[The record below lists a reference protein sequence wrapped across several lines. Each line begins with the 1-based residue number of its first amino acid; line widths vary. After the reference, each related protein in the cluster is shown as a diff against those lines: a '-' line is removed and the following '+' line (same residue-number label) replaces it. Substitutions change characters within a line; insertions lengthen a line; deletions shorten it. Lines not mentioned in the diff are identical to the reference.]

1 MGGSAFS
8 CAFCAGYGNAADIKN
23 HAEYNNR
30 NGREF
35 RSIADLDIANLA
47 LQERLESDLRAYPEC
62 LYNGF
67 FGREYF
73 RRTRFNVFCGA
84 YSACRGVRYIRN
96 CYIYK

>member
-23 HAEYNNR
+23 IAEYNNR
-30 NGREF
+30 DGCKLR
-35 RSIADLDIANLA
+35 DIFSFDSDYITFKG
-47 LQERLESDLRAYPEC
+47 RLEPDLRAYPEC

-73 RRTRFNVFCGA
+73 RRTRFNVFRGA
-84 YSACRGVRYIRN
+84 YSACRGVRYIRS